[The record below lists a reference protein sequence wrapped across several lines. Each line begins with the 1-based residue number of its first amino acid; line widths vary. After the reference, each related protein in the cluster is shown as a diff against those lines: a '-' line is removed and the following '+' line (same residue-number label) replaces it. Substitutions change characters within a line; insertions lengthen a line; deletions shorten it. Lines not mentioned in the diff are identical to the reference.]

1 MSENNKTT
9 PKYIHYDSLSSTEL
23 ENYLLMDLESDEE
36 ESLTIKDLYII
47 TEILSKR
54 NAQQSF
60 HASEGWDSFK
70 NDYLP
75 YLEDNLEDKN
85 STPPKRNISI
95 TQRSSLHTFRYAAA
109 IIICCFV
116 GFSAYSVTT
125 VAEGFFS
132 QFANWS
138 NETFWFGDPHLEEVD
153 GSSDY
158 IIDVTDYFDDVD
170 FPHNFLP
177 DKLPDNYLLIAEEGY
192 KNTTE
197 KAYIYSFITKN
208 GDTKVNLKI
217 SYLYDGIELNI
228 ENNPD
233 VISAIEQNGITYYFL
248 EKMGSCSVIW
258 CKDSFES
265 TLSGNITKDE
275 FLDIVES
282 ISAR

>member
-23 ENYLLMDLESDEE
+23 ENYLLMDLEAEAE
-36 ESLTIKDLYII
+36 ESLTIEDLYII

-54 NAQQSF
+54 NAHQTFQ
-60 HASEGWDSFK
+60 ASKGWDSFK

-75 YLEDNLEDKN
+75 YLEDKVEDKN
-85 STPPKRNISI
+85 SPPPETNMSI
-95 TQRSSLHTFRYAAA
+95 TKRSSLHTFRYAAA

-248 EKMGSCSVIW
+248 ENMDSNSVIW
-258 CKDSFES
+258 AKDSFVS
-265 TLSGNITKDE
+265 TLSGNLTTDE
-275 FLDIVES
+275 LLDIVES
-282 ISAR
+282 IPAN